1 MSQTQEFGQE
11 ATAFESSR
19 EQPEAQQPL
28 FRQTLNLAQEK
39 LEVASNWLKEN
50 GVVSQVVASKEGR
63 AFLELSQLSDEVAHS
78 LEVNYGRNSQEDTKF
93 QRTLALSEEKRE
105 ITVEWLRQLG
115 AEFEVSQQS
124 NGSTQLEF
132 SLLPEQTSSEL
143 EAKYGLSRYEG
154 FGQLSME
161 EFWLSNAGEIIPE
174 ADGLTP
180 AGVMLAKDLFGWEPA
195 QSKEEAAQRRAEAEE
210 RIAANLTLEKK
221 AQALEIGTARQRLE
235 EMQAQSQPQS
245 QMEIGTAR
253 QRLEMLKQQ
262 VETDN
267 QDRLPARDLAIDR

>member
-11 ATAFESSR
+11 AKAFESSG

-78 LEVNYGRNSQEDTKF
+78 LEVNYGLHSEEDTKF
-93 QRTLALSEEKRE
+93 QRTLTLSQEKRE

-115 AEFEVSQQS
+115 AEFDVSQQDD
-124 NGSTQLEF
+124 GSARLEF
-132 SLLPEQTSSEL
+132 SILPEQTSSKL

-180 AGVMLAKDLFGWEPA
+180 D
-195 QSKEEAAQRRAEAEE
+195 
-210 RIAANLTLEKK
+210 
-221 AQALEIGTARQRLE
+221 
-235 EMQAQSQPQS
+235 
-245 QMEIGTAR
+245 
-253 QRLEMLKQQ
+253 LKQSPPPWCRPTRRSRFSVMQ
-262 VETDN
+262 HA
-267 QDRLPARDLAIDR
+267 P